1 MFILTMLRLFGAMF
15 ILASL
20 GAFGYDAWT
29 WLMSG
34 TWGLSTVGEVW
45 YDLSP
50 DSIQLLQAFIQR
62 FISPLLWERGF
73 IPFLLF
79 PLSFALGILGIGFL
93 AIQALFR

>member
-1 MFILTMLRLFGAMF
+1 MFRLFGAMF
-15 ILASL
+15 ILGSL

-29 WLMSG
+29 WLTSG

-50 DSIQLLQAFIQR
+50 NSIQLLQAFIQR